1 MFRIE
6 QFKNEQYYMDSAKL
20 RKGKVNQM
28 KEIVAFMYMLKE
40 GYTKA
45 MQPICEKYKL
55 TYAELDVLLFLAN
68 NPEYDTATDIVEKR
82 CIAKSHVSASIKSLE
97 ERNYIERFFQNNN
110 RRTIHLKI
118 QELAKEAIQEGKQA
132 QEFFYEVVLASFSKQ
147 DREKMQENLRKM
159 IGNMETYV
167 GGKKTWN

>member
-1 MFRIE
+1 
-6 QFKNEQYYMDSAKL
+6 
-20 RKGKVNQM
+20 M

-45 MQPICEKYKL
+45 IQPICEKYKL

-82 CIAKSHVSASIKSLE
+82 CIAKSHVSASIKTLE
-97 ERNYIERFFQNNN
+97 ARKYLERAFQNNN

-118 QELAKEAIQEGKQA
+118 CELAKEAIREGQEA
-132 QEFFYEVVLASFSKQ
+132 QEFFYETVLKGFSKQ
-147 DREKMQENLRKM
+147 DREKMQENLLRM
-159 IGNMETYV
+159 LGNMEAYV
-167 GGKKTWN
+167 GGKKAWN